1 MNINLK
7 RLINQNKLFNALKM
21 FILNFRN
28 TYKNIGDKENSEL
41 FSENEILYSNLAIF
55 DIENIIKIFL

>member
-28 TYKNIGDKENSEL
+28 TN
-41 FSENEILYSNLAIF
+41 FFILSINLYF
-55 DIENIIKIFL
+55 FFL